1 MTEFMDKLNEKIA
14 AITGIDSDTVSQVSS
29 AIPKVLTQLCLDG
42 DSVAIPGFGTFSAV
56 KTDEYIDVDEDGRR
70 WLRPP
75 HIDIAFRTSVVLRK
89 KVR

>member
-1 MTEFMDKLNEKIA
+1 MEKLNEKIA
-14 AITGIDSDTVSQVSS
+14 AITGIDAETVSLVASTM
-29 AIPKVLTQLCLDG
+29 PKVLTRLCLDG

-56 KTDEYIDVDEDGRR
+56 KTDEYVDVDADDRR

-75 HIDIAFRTSVVLRK
+75 HIDITFRPSVVLRK